1 MRHWHFIG
9 DAMTSFRR
17 RIQITTRQDG
27 GPEGCRQRCSG
38 VARAALEDDFHHF
51 RVELA
56 YADGVVTRAH
66 GTGLRIPY
74 TGCAAAGAAL
84 ASLVGMK
91 LDSVANTVT
100 RATDAS
106 QQCTHQLD
114 LAGLALAA
122 AARGIAERR
131 YDIEVPRR
139 TGGSTSGR
147 IQRNGIT
154 VLDWKI
160 EGETIVA
167 PQQHAGVSLR
177 EGLARW
183 ALATLPEDVAE
194 AALILRRCLM
204 ISRGRERDLDLLAHA
219 EPSGRCYAQQPERA
233 VIALRV
239 AGSTWDFTQRAA
251 ELCANDQAFLAFSG

>member
-1 MRHWHFIG
+1 
-9 DAMTSFRR
+9 MTSFRR
-17 RIQITTRQDG
+17 RIQFPTRLHGADAAG
-27 GPEGCRQRCSG
+27 GGI
-38 VARAALEDDFHHF
+38 ARAALEDDFHHF

-56 YADGVVTRAH
+56 FAGGVVTQAH

-74 TGCAAAGAAL
+74 TGCAAAGTAL
-84 ASLVGMK
+84 AGLVGMR
-91 LDSVANTVT
+91 LDRVANSVT

-139 TGGSTSGR
+139 VGTHTGGRVARDGV
-147 IQRNGIT
+147 T
-154 VLDWKI
+154 VLDWRI

-167 PQQHAGVSLR
+167 PPEHAGVGLR

-204 ISRGRERDLDLLAHA
+204 ISRGRERDLDLLRHA
-219 EPSGRCYAQQPERA
+219 EPSGRCYAQQPQRA

-239 AGSTWDFTQRAA
+239 RGSTWDFTARQQ
-251 ELCANDQAFLAFSG
+251 ELCAADQAFLAFA

>member
-1 MRHWHFIG
+1 
-9 DAMTSFRR
+9 MTAFHR
-17 RIQITTRQDG
+17 RILISTRQDG
-27 GPEGCRQRCSG
+27 SKAGSG
-38 VARAALEDDFHHF
+38 TARAALEDDYHHF

-56 YADGVVTRAH
+56 YEGGVVTQAQ

-91 LDSVANTVT
+91 LDSVANSVT

-122 AARGIAERR
+122 AARGISERR

-139 TGGSTSGR
+139 VGTQTSGR
-147 IQRNGIT
+147 IERDGVT

-160 EGETIVA
+160 EGERIVS
-167 PQQHAGVSLR
+167 PPEHAGISLR

-183 ALATLPEDVAE
+183 ALTTLPEDVAE

-204 ISRGRERDLDLLAHA
+204 ISRGRERNLDLLEHA
-219 EPSGRCYAQQPERA
+219 EASGRCFAQQPERA

-239 AGSTWDFTQRAA
+239 VGSTWDFTERAG
-251 ELCANDQAFLAFSG
+251 ELCAEDREFVAFTE